1 MRLITTEPFLI
12 SVFHQSGEDWSPSPR
27 TRAAAYSLVITHIFT
42 GLSILL
48 IALKGQWRLAGG
60 ETAGTRSATSRT
72 PAGVLDANPK
82 AKISSSVGPSR
93 ATAVAQEQ

>member
-1 MRLITTEPFLI
+1 MTPSEDVEQT
-12 SVFHQSGEDWSPSPR
+12 SG
-27 TRAAAYSLVITHIFT
+27 LVITHIFT

-60 ETAGTRSATSRT
+60 ETAGTRSETRT

>member
-1 MRLITTEPFLI
+1 MRAT
-12 SVFHQSGEDWSPSPR
+12 V
-27 TRAAAYSLVITHIFT
+27 YSLVITHIFT